1 MYVDFVKHFV
11 IFQDFPNLL
20 FVWTFWSKVQSLSDL
35 SQLSLLVLMVVH
47 FLSPEINTL
56 PH

>member
-47 FLSPEINTL
+47 FLSPEINTI